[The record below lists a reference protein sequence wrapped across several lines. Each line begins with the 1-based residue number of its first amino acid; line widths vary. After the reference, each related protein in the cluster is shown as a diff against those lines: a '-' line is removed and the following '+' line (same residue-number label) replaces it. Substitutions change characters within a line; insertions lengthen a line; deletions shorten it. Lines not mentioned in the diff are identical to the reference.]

1 MRIYKKHVGFLN
13 VKSIFSD
20 MTEFRPAEAFMSN
33 TNGVDTADMA
43 CVQIHLFQ
51 FTAFSP
57 LFPIQLLKFDK
68 QSAHKTLLLTEI
80 TCMLNQFY
88 DYLNTS
94 PSL

>member
-1 MRIYKKHVGFLN
+1 MLAYLN
-13 VKSIFSD
+13 VKSVFSD
-20 MTEFRPAEAFMSN
+20 MTEIRPAEALMSS
-33 TNGVDTADMA
+33 TDGDATADKA

-57 LFPIQLLKFDK
+57 LFPTQLPKFDNRP
-68 QSAHKTLLLTEI
+68 AHKTLLLTEI

-94 PSL
+94 PSS